1 MDELEY
7 KRKEVIK
14 KVLDNPLFKGVID
27 EIRSDLGQKML
38 KAEDDRDRAS
48 LFAENKA
55 LDRVVGKLTAI
66 ANQVRKLEKLNAT
79 G

>member
-27 EIRSDLGQKML
+27 EIRFDLGQKML